1 MSNNLE
7 RIRSL
12 MALATGDE
20 KHDPS
25 AHSTLDVLS
34 VLYERVL
41 RFDPSDPSS
50 EDRDRFLLSKGHGP
64 LALYAI
70 LASEG
75 FFPID
80 ELRRFLS

>member
-1 MSNNLE
+1 MSNDLE

-34 VLYERVL
+34 VL
-41 RFDPSDPSS
+41 RFA
-50 EDRDRFLLSKGHGP
+50 P
-64 LALYAI
+64 LAVSRPRL
-70 LASEG
+70 LRE
-75 FFPID
+75 
-80 ELRRFLS
+80 ELSYGS